1 LSVPEALVP
10 FDVVVVVLRSYEQTP
25 VKQGLVQSFL
35 AWTVWVVEKSNK
47 RSGRRVG
54 KRLAGIVFVSRVGV
68 VV

>member
-1 LSVPEALVP
+1 M
-10 FDVVVVVLRSYEQTP
+10 
-25 VKQGLVQSFL
+25 KQGLVQSFL

-54 KRLAGIVFVSRVGV
+54 ERLAGIVFVSRVGV